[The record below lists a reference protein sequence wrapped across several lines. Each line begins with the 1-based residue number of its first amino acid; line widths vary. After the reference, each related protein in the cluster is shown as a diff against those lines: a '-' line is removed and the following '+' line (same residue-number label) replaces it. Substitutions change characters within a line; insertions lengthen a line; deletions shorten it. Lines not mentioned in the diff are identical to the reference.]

1 MTMCMVSVKGIT
13 LYNQIRYLLVLV
25 NDLDSFRDSLSY
37 LFVLGGLSSDVGAFD
52 LHEKRCHQIGHR
64 RERHISYRLLRNLA
78 VLVYES
84 LCLE

>member
-25 NDLDSFRDSLSY
+25 NDLDGFRDSFSY

-52 LHEKRCHQIGHR
+52 LHEKSCH
-64 RERHISYRLLRNLA
+64 
-78 VLVYES
+78 
-84 LCLE
+84 